1 MQITQRIPKFS
12 LIIISLIF
20 FWIAYKAGI
29 GIVDG
34 KLKTIYI
41 MTTLSALLML
51 PYIVGKI
58 GTFPFFCGLVFI
70 YWIPFQTNFR
80 YWLPSLPQICAPEF
94 GMWMLCL
101 GIVIHG
107 SVSRSAQWNSAV
119 GRFPFLPFALLIA
132 GSLIAN
138 LVSGNLFARGEIE
151 RIRILCFLPAVT
163 CFVCL
168 YFIKTVKQA
177 ECLLWIFLISAGLL
191 GLVYLYGP
199 QTTDPG
205 ILCWYGSV
213 AEEGD
218 RLMKIIKLPLFGS
231 LSMSPET
238 APVCFAFIVAL
249 SFNLWLNHPSARRR
263 LIAAVILAISALV
276 IIRGQGRTA
285 LIAAVFSV
293 IAIQALS
300 SRFKSYSP
308 RSFLRSLLK
317 PTIIIFTL
325 LFSVWYYASISTI
338 ESFQYH
344 GLSLFTDPLDAVS
357 GRMGRWKTAFAVVLD
372 NPLGVGIY
380 GFPYEIY
387 RASWAAH
394 NLYLFLLLSF
404 GIIGIIGYFW
414 IFFRYTKACWS
425 GLHSNN
431 PNRRLL
437 CIAGMGCV
445 TTLFVAGFGSCI
457 FGSFWAILMVWIPIG
472 ITFAVATLPE
482 RDGGQISEDSGQ
494 KTAVRGQR
502 SEDSGQ

>member
-1 MQITQRIPKFS
+1 MQITQRIPKIS
-12 LIIISLIF
+12 IVIISLIF

-29 GIVDG
+29 GIADG

-41 MTTLSALLML
+41 MTMLSALLML

-70 YWIPFQTNFR
+70 YWIPFKTNFQ
-80 YWLPSLPQICAPEF
+80 YWLPSLGEICAPEF

-101 GIVIHG
+101 GIVIYE
-107 SVSRSAQWNSAV
+107 SLSKSAQFNSAV
-119 GRFPFLPFALLIA
+119 GRFPFFPFALLIA

-151 RIRILCFLPAVT
+151 RIRILCLLPAVT

-191 GLVYLYGP
+191 GLAYLYGP
-199 QTTDPG
+199 EATDPG
-205 ILCWYGSV
+205 ILSHYGAV
-213 AEEGD
+213 REEGD
-218 RLMKIIKLPLFGS
+218 RIRRIIKLPLFGV
-231 LSMSPET
+231 LYMNPET
-238 APVCFAFIVAL
+238 ASVCFTFLIAL
-249 SFNLWLNHPSARRR
+249 SFNLWLNHPSFRGR
-263 LIAAVILAISALV
+263 LIAAGVLAISALA
-276 IIRGQGRTA
+276 IIRCQGRTG
-285 LIAAVFSV
+285 LIAAVCSV
-293 IAIQALS
+293 IAIQVLS
-300 SRFKSYSP
+300 LRFKSYSP
-308 RSFLRSLLK
+308 MPFLRNLLK
-317 PTIIIFTL
+317 PAILIFTL
-325 LFSVWYYASISTI
+325 LFSVWYFASVSEISG
-338 ESFQYH
+338 FRQH

-357 GRMGRWKTAFAVVLD
+357 HRMGRWETALAVVLD

-380 GFPYEIY
+380 GFPYGIY

-404 GIIGIIGYFW
+404 GIIGFIGYFW
-414 IFFRYTKACWS
+414 IFLRYTKACWS
-425 GLHSNN
+425 GLHSNS

-445 TTLFVAGFGSCI
+445 TALFVAGFGSCI
-457 FGSFWAILMVWIPIG
+457 FGTFWAILMAWIPIG

-482 RDGGQISEDSGQ
+482 EE
-494 KTAVRGQR
+494 RGQ
-502 SEDSGQ
+502 